1 MIIVNFIFNID
12 TKSPESQLYYNNTEY
27 YSSSSI
33 IKRKVFY
40 SIITSNYESNPRNFR
55 DKNCKNNSSFFSKNS
70 LNFNKSIGPEQSKYK
85 SNIFEEHA
93 IIVIATNI
101 KGKYKGYM
109 ITKLAIAFGAG
120 FISFLSPCVLPIIPG
135 YISYITGK
143 KLKEIEQNKEIVLI
157 KTIIFSLGFSVV
169 FISLGAAASAIGNI
183 LLFFSNELRITAGI
197 IIIIFSLQLLGF
209 LNFNFMNQ
217 EKRIQTKSYK
227 DNYVFPFIVGSAFA
241 FGWTPCIGP
250 VLGSIIALSAT
261 EATITKGIILLS
273 SYSLGLAIP
282 FILSG
287 YFMNQF
293 LISKKSFS
301 KHYEKVTKTGGVI
314 LLITGIL
321 ILTNQIQV
329 ISYYILT
336 TFPFLTTLG

>member
-1 MIIVNFIFNID
+1 MII
-12 TKSPESQLYYNNTEY
+12 
-27 YSSSSI
+27 
-33 IKRKVFY
+33 
-40 SIITSNYESNPRNFR
+40 
-55 DKNCKNNSSFFSKNS
+55 
-70 LNFNKSIGPEQSKYK
+70 
-85 SNIFEEHA
+85 
-93 IIVIATNI
+93 
-101 KGKYKGYM
+101 
-109 ITKLAIAFGAG
+109 KLALAFSAG

-143 KLKEIEQNKEIVLI
+143 NLEQINKDKRNVLI
-157 KTIIFSLGFSVV
+157 KTILFSLGFSSV
-169 FISLGAAASAIGNI
+169 FIALGVAASAIGNV

-197 IIIIFSLQLLGF
+197 IIIFFSLQLLGF
-209 LNFNFMNQ
+209 LNINFMNR
-217 EKRIQTKSYK
+217 EKRIETKSYK
-227 DNYVFPFIVGSAFA
+227 DNYIFPFIVGAAFA

-261 EATITKGIILLS
+261 EATVSKGVLLLS
-273 SYSLGLAIP
+273 FYSLGLAIP

-287 YFMNQF
+287 YFMSKF
-293 LISKKSFS
+293 LSSKKGFS
-301 KHYEKVTKTGGVI
+301 KYYGKVTKTGGVI